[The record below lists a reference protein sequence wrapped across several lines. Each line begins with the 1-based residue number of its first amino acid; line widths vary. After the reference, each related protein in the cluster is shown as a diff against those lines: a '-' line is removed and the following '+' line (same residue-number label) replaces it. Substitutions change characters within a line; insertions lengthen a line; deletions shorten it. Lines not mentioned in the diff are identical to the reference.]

1 MGHRLTLFERR
12 LPVRHI
18 RLLAL
23 DLFNI
28 VSRTTGG
35 PPRVLVVDD
44 EHDVA
49 DTQALKL
56 GERYETTVVYGGQA
70 ALDAAGPEF
79 DAVLLD
85 RRMPDVHGDDVLS
98 RLRERGYDGIIIMLT
113 AVDADLNILEM
124 PFDDYLQKPVS
135 QSTLLSTL
143 DQHLD
148 RPDEDDRLDEY
159 FRISSKL
166 SVLEEEKSASQLES
180 SAEYTELKERAKEL
194 EWVLHAENDDFEEL
208 KQTYQS
214 ISRS

>member
-1 MGHRLTLFERR
+1 M
-12 LPVRHI
+12 
-18 RLLAL
+18 
-23 DLFNI
+23 
-28 VSRTTGG
+28 SRTTGG

-56 GERYETTVVYGGQA
+56 GERYETTVAYSGQA

-98 RLRERGYDGIIIMLT
+98 RLRERGYDSIIIMLT

-124 PFDDYLQKPVS
+124 PFDDYLQKPVD
-135 QSTLLSTL
+135 QSTLLSAL

-159 FRISSKL
+159 FRLSSKL
-166 SVLEEEKSASQLES
+166 SVLEREKSTSQLEAS
-180 SAEYTELKERAKEL
+180 DEYTRLKERAKEL

-208 KQTYQS
+208 KETYQS

>member
-1 MGHRLTLFERR
+1 
-12 LPVRHI
+12 
-18 RLLAL
+18 
-23 DLFNI
+23 
-28 VSRTTGG
+28 VSRTTAG

-44 EHDVA
+44 ERDVA

-56 GERYETTVVYGGQA
+56 DERYETAVAYSGQA
-70 ALDAAGPEF
+70 ALDTAGPEF

-85 RRMPDVHGDDVLS
+85 RRMPDVHGDDVLT
-98 RLRERGYDGIIIMLT
+98 RLRERGYGGVVIMLT

-124 PFDDYLQKPVS
+124 PFDDYLQKPVD

-148 RPDEDDRLDEY
+148 RADGDDRLDEY

-166 SVLEEEKSASQLES
+166 AVLEREKSASQLES
-180 SAEYTELKERAKEL
+180 NAEYTELKERAIEL
-194 EWVLHAENDDFEEL
+194 EWVLQAENDDFEEL
-208 KQTYQS
+208 KETYQS